1 MKKALILLTILLIAI
16 VAVGCGKKAQVESPT
31 PPRDNTTTTPSTTG
45 NDTGTGDRP
54 PIEVEALKLVTI
66 YFDFDKSNIRDDQ
79 RSGLRS
85 NYEFLKA
92 NSDVRVLI
100 EGHCDERGTVEYNL
114 ALGERRAR
122 AAMDYLASLGISRDR
137 LSIIS
142 YGKERPA
149 VLGSDESAW
158 SMNRRAE
165 FVQK

>member
-1 MKKALILLTILLIAI
+1 MKKALILLTILLIAV
-16 VAVGCGKKAQVESPT
+16 VAIGCGKKAKVESPT
-31 PPRDNTTTTPSTTG
+31 PPRDTQTTTNPSTGDG
-45 NDTGTGDRP
+45 NTTGDRP
-54 PIEVEALKLVTI
+54 VETIESLKLVTI
-66 YFDFDKSNIRDDQ
+66 YFDFDKSNVRDDQ
-79 RSGLRS
+79 RSSLRS
-85 NYEFLKA
+85 NYEFLKKNA
-92 NSDVRVLI
+92 DVRVMI

-122 AAMDYLASLGISRDR
+122 AAMEYLASLGISRDR
-137 LSIIS
+137 MSIIS